1 MLIILD
7 SFPLSVRVA
16 DKDDPRC
23 SGAQPCE
30 IHPSGPYFKMAPQ
43 PAPSEQGIGTH
54 QPQPPNIPPVAADDP
69 TASPSTPVRSILETP
84 RRSNRKSEQTF
95 DYQTLPGTRWDEL
108 EIERQRERQ
117 RGRETASDISGTR
130 SLNRLSLRERS
141 VQVSSHRPG
150 NPKDSDPRPAQR
162 QTKRSGYQPA
172 SNTLGPLEENP
183 SQVPAT
189 GSSSTKKGR
198 PKQPVRVKHRLQL
211 EPRRESASETGLTN
225 QSSSLIADSSIEA
238 DLQSSMARRPGRNQ
252 VDYVAELKET
262 IHESLSKLSDI
273 QEKLGPLG
281 QQILTLEEELKA
293 KESDSSKPEETL
305 WIPRL
310 LP

>member
-1 MLIILD
+1 
-7 SFPLSVRVA
+7 
-16 DKDDPRC
+16 
-23 SGAQPCE
+23 
-30 IHPSGPYFKMAPQ
+30 MAPQ
-43 PAPSEQGIGTH
+43 PAPSEQGTRTH
-54 QPQPPNIPPVAADDP
+54 QPQPPNIPPVAACDP

-84 RRSNRKSEQTF
+84 RRSNRKSEQTL

-117 RGRETASDISGTR
+117 RGRETASDISGTQ

-162 QTKRSGYQPA
+162 QTQRPGYQPA
-172 SNTLGPLEENP
+172 SNTLACLEENP

-189 GSSSTKKGR
+189 GPSSTKKGR
-198 PKQPVRVKHRLQL
+198 PKQPVRAKHRLQS
-211 EPRRESASETGLTN
+211 ERRGESVSETGLTN
-225 QSSSLIADSSIEA
+225 QSSSLIADSSIGA

-293 KESDSSKPEETL
+293 KESDSSKLKEIL
-305 WIPRL
+305 WILRF